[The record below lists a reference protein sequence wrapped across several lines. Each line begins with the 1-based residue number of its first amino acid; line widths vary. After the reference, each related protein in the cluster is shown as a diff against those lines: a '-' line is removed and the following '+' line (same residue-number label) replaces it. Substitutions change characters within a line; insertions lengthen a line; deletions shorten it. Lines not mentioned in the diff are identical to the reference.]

1 MIQMNR
7 SDQSVKRFDWII
19 KNNWLKRMIH
29 EFTLTSNLIANNKH
43 ILACC
48 PGGGLRARNMARTQS
63 TPPYP

>member
-29 EFTLTSNLIANNKH
+29 EFH
-43 ILACC
+43 
-48 PGGGLRARNMARTQS
+48 
-63 TPPYP
+63 PYI